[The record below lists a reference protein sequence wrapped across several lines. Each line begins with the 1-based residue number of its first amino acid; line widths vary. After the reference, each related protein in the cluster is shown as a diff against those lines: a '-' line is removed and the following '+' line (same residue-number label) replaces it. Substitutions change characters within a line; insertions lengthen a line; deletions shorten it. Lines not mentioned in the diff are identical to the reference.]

1 MLEIVEGEAIGRR
14 VCAQAYV
21 VLAGL
26 CMRWALVSMASARG
40 ILSGLDPWS
49 VPRVGARREVRSRP
63 PRGNC
68 GLEMLS
74 EAFQSARLETRTKES
89 NMYASWWVVNP

>member
-26 CMRWALVSMASARG
+26 CMRWALVSMASAHG

-49 VPRVGARREVRSRP
+49 VPCVGARREVRSRP
-63 PRGNC
+63 FGELRTRDAVGS
-68 GLEMLS
+68 LS
-74 EAFQSARLETRTKES
+74 IGPS
-89 NMYASWWVVNP
+89 